1 MLFSIFTASSPC
13 FAGDAC
19 TEFNSDFMITGCDLP
34 GGRSQIFIAAWE
46 QKFAES
52 VEWVADSLATGW
64 KDLDGVGYA
73 AGNLKAA
80 GAARLQRLEQYE
92 DQSKRPAAAGA
103 H

>member
-1 MLFSIFTASSPC
+1 
-13 FAGDAC
+13 
-19 TEFNSDFMITGCDLP
+19 MITGCDLP

-52 VEWVADSLATGW
+52 VEWAADSLATGW

-73 AGNLKAA
+73 AGNVKAA

-92 DQSKRPAAAGA
+92 DQSKRPAAART